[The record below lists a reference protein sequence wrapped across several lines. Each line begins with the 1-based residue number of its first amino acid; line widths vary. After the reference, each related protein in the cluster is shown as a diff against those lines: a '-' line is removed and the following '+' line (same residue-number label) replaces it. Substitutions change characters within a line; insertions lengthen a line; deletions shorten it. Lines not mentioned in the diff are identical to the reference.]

1 MRNWVLV
8 GCATALI
15 GLPTVLAFFSGGF
28 FDEPR
33 IVAAIGVWAIVGA
46 VALLA
51 PRPLPVSIPGRL
63 ALIGLLLLCGW
74 TALSITWAPLGGRV
88 QDDLQRLS
96 LYAGFFL
103 ACIALLRP
111 PGARRVLE
119 PAVALGA
126 FVVVGY
132 GLSERLLPGIIE
144 LDRSTTS
151 AGRLEQPLTYWNAT
165 GIVAAVGL
173 ILAIRVAGD
182 PERPRW
188 LRAALAAVGVTLGL
202 GVYLTF
208 ARGALAAVA
217 VGLFF
222 LLVLAPAAGTQL
234 RAAVAIVVPA
244 TLAALVSNGLPTVK
258 SLEGRD
264 AGEGLLML
272 ATLALLSL
280 GALHITLR
288 APKRQ
293 DPRPGRKVSRPAA
306 VLGAA
311 GVVLVVA
318 SVTLAAFEGK
328 PESASP
334 SPGATPARL
343 ASIDTNRYR
352 YWEVAGKTFAEH
364 PLIGA
369 GSGAFVVDWL
379 KVEDRVDASGDA
391 HSLYLE
397 TAAELGL
404 VGLAPL
410 LLFLGGTSAAV
421 VRLYRRNPGA
431 ATGLAAGLA
440 AWAFHAGLDW
450 DWEMPAA
457 TLPALLLAAGAIAWS
472 EEEALRAASS
482 EGDRREGEDRVR
494 GTSTEGAVTAAS

>member
-1 MRNWVLV
+1 MRNWVLAA
-8 GCATALI
+8 GATTLI
-15 GLPTVLAFFSGGF
+15 VLPTVLAFFSGGF

-33 IVAAIGVWAIVGA
+33 IIAAGLVWIVVVIA
-46 VALLA
+46 ALLT
-51 PRPLPVSIPGRL
+51 PRPLPVSTPGRL
-63 ALIGLLLLCGW
+63 AVLGLCLLCLW
-74 TALSITWAPLGGRV
+74 TAVSIAWAPLGGRA
-88 QDDLQRLS
+88 QDDLQRLL
-96 LYAGFFL
+96 LYAGYL
-103 ACIALLRP
+103 IASVALFR
-111 PGARRVLE
+111 GAGMRRAIE
-119 PAVALGA
+119 PALAFGA
-126 FVVVGY
+126 FVVVAY

-144 LDRSTTS
+144 LDRSATS
-151 AGRLEQPLTYWNAT
+151 AARLEQPLTYWNAM

-182 PERPRW
+182 PQRPRV
-188 LRAALAAVGVTLGL
+188 LRAGLAASGVTLGL

-217 VGLFF
+217 VGLFV
-222 LLVLAPAAGTQL
+222 LLALAPAARTQL
-234 RAAVAIVVPA
+234 RAAVAIVIPGV
-244 TLAALVSNGLPTVK
+244 LAALVSNALPTVK

-264 AGEGLLML
+264 AGEGLVML
-272 ATLALLSL
+272 ATLAFLSFAALLITVTTPRRR
-280 GALHITLR
+280 ALPPMRTI
-288 APKRQ
+288 A
-293 DPRPGRKVSRPAA
+293 RPAA
-306 VLGAA
+306 VVGGAA
-311 GVVLVVA
+311 ILLVVA

-328 PESASP
+328 PKSASP

-352 YWEVAGKTFAEH
+352 YWEVAGETFAEN
-364 PLIGA
+364 PLFGA

-379 KVEDRVDASGDA
+379 KVEDRVDPSGDA

-404 VGLAPL
+404 VGLALL

-421 VRLYRRNPGA
+421 VRLYRHNPGA

-457 TLPALLLAAGAIAWS
+457 TLPALLLAAGAIAWA
-472 EEEALRAASS
+472 EEAAIQPRPVDETRAEAGVPDSPA
-482 EGDRREGEDRVR
+482 
-494 GTSTEGAVTAAS
+494 GTAVITARS